1 MQKRM
6 QVTYKVQKG
15 TTFSFWESAAKE
27 AIDWNYI
34 EWQYG
39 FTMNEQV
46 QIRPFIYTA
55 DKEAKNK
62 SLTLIG
68 YNYVRIG
75 SSSGRCSMMVL

>member
-1 MQKRM
+1 
-6 QVTYKVQKG
+6 
-15 TTFSFWESAAKE
+15 
-27 AIDWNYI
+27 
-34 EWQYG
+34 
-39 FTMNEQV
+39 MNEQV

-75 SSSGRCSMMVL
+75 SSMFNDGAVGSIMFDVY